1 MTRYSKTSSGKYN
14 IMGKIYEH
22 LVGSRASVW
31 HKNAY
36 KTTGGL
42 TKKNLLKNKNGRI
55 VSSKKH
61 ASASR
66 EKRLLKHGYGTR
78 KGKFGAVKL
87 GSSKR
92 RSRRAR
98 RGGTTKYSLS
108 PASLMGDN
116 ENLQLE
122 AGMAGGRRHRRKG
135 GMTNYALTPAPVSGM
150 ADDSVSTDGL
160 QLEAGMAGGRRHR
173 RHRKGGMTAL
183 TPASVSGMADNSM
196 STDSLQ
202 LEAGMAGGRRHR
214 RRGSRSSRRGSK
226 GKKV

>member
-98 RGGTTKYSLS
+98 RGGMTNYALT
-108 PASLMGDN
+108 PAPVSDMADN
-116 ENLQLE
+116 SMSTDSLQLE
-122 AGMAGGRRHRRKG
+122 AGMAGGRHHRRHRKG

-150 ADDSVSTDGL
+150 AD
-160 QLEAGMAGGRRHR
+160 
-173 RHRKGGMTAL
+173 
-183 TPASVSGMADNSM
+183 NSM
-196 STDSLQ
+196 STDGLQ

>member
-14 IMGKIYEH
+14 IMGKTYDH

-66 EKRLLKHGYGTR
+66 EKRLIKHGYGTR

-87 GSSKR
+87 GSRKRRSSKR
-92 RSRRAR
+92 R
-98 RGGTTKYSLS
+98 
-108 PASLMGDN
+108 
-116 ENLQLE
+116 
-122 AGMAGGRRHRRKG
+122 HRKG
-135 GMTNYALTPAPVSGM
+135 GMTNYALTPAP
-150 ADDSVSTDGL
+150 
-160 QLEAGMAGGRRHR
+160 
-173 RHRKGGMTAL
+173 
-183 TPASVSGMADNSM
+183 VSGMADNSM

-214 RRGSRSSRRGSK
+214 RKGSRGSK